1 MRIYKYI
8 AGAALVMV
16 SVVSAAEQN
25 KGMSFQAV
33 LRDPEGRYPTA
44 SGLTATLQILD
55 PVSNCVLR
63 EEEHSGVNISD
74 GYINLVIGSASA
86 STPGD
91 TNPSPLL
98 SLKEVM
104 DNSKPINGFNCTYT
118 PSAHHGR
125 KLRLYVK
132 VPRATGGAVDE
143 VIADFNMRA
152 VAYAVN
158 SETLNGKSDSQF
170 INVNESKN
178 LNQENV
184 ESIFNRFTK
193 LDAILNGSN
202 GSGTTLGVN
211 ITGNAATAT
220 NVTGTVAITNG
231 GTGATTQ
238 AAARTNLGLGS
249 LATLSPTGTANGSTY
264 LRGDGTWAT
273 VTGGVSSVAGKG
285 GDVTLEATDI
295 TDFNTAADARIT
307 NQKGQNSGLA
317 SLNASGKVPSTQL
330 SLVDTDIPNLDAA
343 KITTGTIAESLIS
356 GLSVDKVA
364 SAPLKYFTYKPN
376 NVACAD
382 NEVLKYDSLINLG
395 AGGWKCATDAGPG
408 TETDPTV
415 QNFAKNA
422 PSTGLSVNGSSQ
434 LVVSYGTTAG
444 TAAQGNDSR
453 ITGAFQA
460 STSLTGDASGTLPN
474 ISVNKI
480 RGYNVL
486 STAPEIGGI
495 LTWNN
500 NLSAYE
506 AKALPSC
513 SSSETLYFNSG
524 TDSYACAA
532 INNLN
537 ANKITAGTLDYARLP
552 AGQAANTIAAGDDTR
567 IVNALQKD
575 GSVAA
580 TGHLNMGG
588 KNINNVGTPIANTDA
603 ATKEYVDAAGG
614 SGAGYS
620 ISCMSIYGNTGYV
633 SCVRIN
639 QATGDTE
646 CRYATSAGGT
656 WSECP
661 SPFTVAAAAGSSK
674 YIVRTQGSWTGNL
687 GGLAGANNKCLTD
700 LQTYDWRGKST
711 VTLSSSNVKALLC
724 DSTTCQNLQSNTAY
738 ILAVSGEPYSGGA
751 SYVVDSYGYGPNNAD
766 SWGSSKHF
774 NNAAAY
780 WAARDGAGTTQIM
793 PTTPGGAANCSNWT
807 STSGSGRTGYTGAN
821 DQTRWSYS
829 TPGCSD
835 SYKLL
840 CIVE

>member
-1 MRIYKYI
+1 MRFSNGLTGILLILSI
-8 AGAALVMV
+8 AAQ
-16 SVVSAAEQN
+16 AEQN

-33 LRDPEGRYPTA
+33 LRDPEGRHPTA
-44 SGLTATLQILD
+44 SGVTATLQIMD

-63 EEEHSGVNISD
+63 EEEHSGVNISE
-74 GYINLVIGSASA
+74 GYLNLVIGSSSA
-86 STPGD
+86 TTPLNS
-91 TNPSPLL
+91 NPNPLL
-98 SLKEVM
+98 SIKEVM
-104 DNSKPINGFNCTYT
+104 DNSKPINGFNCVYN

-125 KLRLYVK
+125 KLRLSVK
-132 VPRATGGAVDE
+132 VPRASGGQIDD

-170 INVNESKN
+170 VNVNDS
-178 LNQENV
+178 QNV
-184 ESIFNRFTK
+184 TQANIESIFNRFTK

-202 GSGTTLGVN
+202 SSGTTLGVN

-220 NVTGTVAITNG
+220 LATNVTGVVAITNG

-238 AAARTNLGLGS
+238 TTARMNLGLGT
-249 LATLSPTGTANGSTY
+249 LATLSPTGTADSSTY

-273 VTGGVSSVAGKG
+273 VTGGVSSVAGKS
-285 GDVTLEATDI
+285 GDVALVAADI
-295 TDFNTAADARIT
+295 SDFNTAADARIT
-307 NQKGQNSGLA
+307 SQKGQNSGLA
-317 SLNASGKVPSTQL
+317 TLNASGKIPSTQL
-330 SLVDTDIPNLDAA
+330 SLTGAEIPDLDAA
-343 KITTGTIAESLIS
+343 KITTGTFSDSMISSVSVEKIAN
-356 GLSVDKVA
+356 GLT
-364 SAPLKYFTYKPN
+364 KYFNYKPN
-376 NVACAD
+376 NTACAD

-408 TETDPTV
+408 SETDPTV
-415 QNFAKNA
+415 QNFAKNS
-422 PSTGLSVNGSSQ
+422 PSTGLSVNGSNQ
-434 LVVSYGTTAG
+434 LTVTYGTSAG

-453 ITGAFQA
+453 IAGAFQA
-460 STSLTGDASGTLPN
+460 STSLTGDVSGTLPS

-513 SSSETLYFNSG
+513 ASSETLYFNSG
-524 TDSYACAA
+524 SDSYACAA

-552 AGQAANTIAAGDDTR
+552 AGQAANTVAAGDDAR

-603 ATKEYVDAAGG
+603 ATKEYVDAAGMG
-614 SGAGYS
+614 GAAGFTITCS
-620 ISCMSIYGNTGYV
+620 AMTGFTGV
-633 SCVRIN
+633 MCVRIN

-646 CRYATSAGGT
+646 CRQSSNGLGT
-656 WSECP
+656 WSECTA
-661 SPFTVAAAAGSSK
+661 PFSLASGTGTK
-674 YIVRTQGSWTGNL
+674 YIVRTQSSWTGNL
-687 GGLAGANNKCLTD
+687 GGLSGANSKCLAD
-700 LQTYDWRGKST
+700 LQASEWRGKNT
-711 VTLSSSNVKALLC
+711 VTLSASNVKALLC
-724 DSTTCQNLQSNTAY
+724 DGTTCQSLQSNTAY
-738 ILAVSGEPYSGGA
+738 LFAAAGYPYIGGA
-751 SYVVDSYGYGPNNAD
+751 SLIVDNYGYTPNNNENWASNRHLD
-766 SWGSSKHF
+766 S
-774 NNAAAY
+774 ATY
-780 WAARDGAGTTQIM
+780 WTGRGNTGTPTIM
-793 PTTPGGAANCSNWT
+793 PSNPGGSHCSGWT
-807 STSGSGRTGYTGAN
+807 STSGSGNVGTSSMSDYG
-821 DQTRWSYS
+821 RWAHS
-829 TPGCSD
+829 TPACTD

-840 CIVE
+840 CIVD